1 MAGEERTE
9 AATPRKL
16 QHLRDEGKV
25 SKSPEVVSA
34 ISILGG
40 VLTIYM
46 FGSSIWGQ
54 LHVLIV
60 DRLTSL
66 SQPDLNDTSLGQLWM
81 TDGITFFSVMAP
93 LLVAMPLIGVLT
105 NVG

>member
-1 MAGEERTE
+1 MAGEDRTK

-25 SKSPEVVSA
+25 SKSPEVISA
-34 ISILGG
+34 LSILGG

-54 LHVLIV
+54 LHTLLV
-60 DRLTSL
+60 DGLTGL
-66 SQPDLNDTSLGQLWM
+66 SRPDLNDTSLGQLWM
-81 TDGITFFSVMAP
+81 TDGMAFFSVMAP
-93 LLVAMPLIGVLT
+93 LLVAMPLIGV
-105 NVG
+105 